1 MRLSK
6 IKLSGFKT
14 FVEPTTLT
22 LPSNLVGIVGPNG
35 CGKSNVIDAVR
46 WVLGESSAKYLRGE
60 SMSDVI
66 FNGSASR
73 KPVSNASIELF
84 FDNSEKKIV
93 GEFAQYNEISTR
105 RVITRDGQSE
115 YYLNGTKCRR
125 KDITN
130 LFLGTGLGPR
140 SYAIVQQAM
149 ISSLIEAKPDEMRV
163 FLEEASGISKYKQ
176 KRKETESRIKNTR
189 ENLNRLNDLKEEIDK
204 QIKRLKKQARDAEK
218 YKELKNREKDIEGE
232 IIYCKISDIDKKLEQ
247 NDSESKSYRDTYD
260 DRLTKLRKV
269 EADIEELRIKNNE
282 VNESFNLKQKDHFEI
297 QANIARIEQ
306 SIEYE
311 KELESQK
318 SINAQE
324 IKKELDRIKI
334 EYSEDQI
341 ELERINA
348 ELDSKNK
355 SNQANKINL
364 SQLEN
369 ELKTTS
375 DHLITEDEVNEQL
388 RTELNE
394 LKTTFESESVRINLL
409 EKQSTEQNR
418 QKQII
423 INVHQLKD
431 SFMALKS
438 SLEESI
444 ADFGNET
451 SQTISNQIDRL
462 EDKINQLSSEYE
474 DTELKI
480 ADNEE
485 QLSKSKDISAQTKLL
500 IDELTEKKN
509 QSDQKKV
516 NLANLRNT
524 HSQKLT
530 NLRERVQDAELK
542 TESLKTSQQGLQTA
556 ITRLEAQM
564 TQLKSR
570 SLELTAKENPQTS
583 INDDQKLELESL
595 LNMSLE
601 SEKSLEIERK
611 KQEEMQSHLRNQEVD
626 RTNLNASVNQAR
638 EDLEKYKLKQKEY
651 EVRKESL
658 NEQLIS
664 MGLDYAS
671 IDEKSSNK
679 DMTLDSLSLELE
691 KILRGIDRL
700 GAINLAAEAEFKEE
714 SKRIEKLDE
723 QFEDLN
729 RALETLTSAIKQID
743 DESKSRFTETFEKV
757 NEGLSKHFPRLFD
770 GGKAYLE
777 LEDNDALNGGVFVMA
792 RPPGKR
798 NSNIHL
804 LSGGEKAL
812 TAVALLFSIF
822 ELNPA
827 PFCLLDEVDA
837 PLDDTNVARFCEI
850 VKEMSSNVQF
860 VVITHN
866 KTTMELTKQL
876 IGVTMSEPGV
886 SRLVSVDLD
895 EAIELSETPE
905 AS

>member
-247 NDSESKSYRDTYD
+247 NDSESKSYRDIYD

-375 DHLITEDEVNEQL
+375 DHLITEDEVNERL

-394 LKTTFESESVRINLL
+394 FKTTFESESVRINLL

-423 INVHQLKD
+423 ISVHQLKD

-451 SQTISNQIDRL
+451 SQTISNQINRL

-480 ADNEE
+480 AENEE

-583 INDDQKLELESL
+583 INHDQKLELESL

-664 MGLDYAS
+664 MGLDYTS
-671 IDEKSSNK
+671 IDEKSSSK

-714 SKRIEKLDE
+714 SKRMEKLDE

>member
-375 DHLITEDEVNEQL
+375 DHLITEDEVNERL

-451 SQTISNQIDRL
+451 SQTISNQINRL

-480 ADNEE
+480 AENEE

-583 INDDQKLELESL
+583 INHDQKLELESL

-664 MGLDYAS
+664 MGLDYTS
-671 IDEKSSNK
+671 IDEKSSSK

-714 SKRIEKLDE
+714 SKRMEKLDE